1 MTSYF
6 CKRKK
11 AFKPYLN
18 EHHFLGADLG
28 IFAWGARKGEGAPA
42 YSRCSSQCLPSS
54 YLKLERVAAPKVESH
69 EVVERNV
76 EDVSNGF
83 NGDSYSGIPHRQ
95 TGLSCEVINVELY
108 NRFIIFNQ

>member
-1 MTSYF
+1 ML
-6 CKRKK
+6 
-11 AFKPYLN
+11 AIL
-18 EHHFLGADLG
+18 
-28 IFAWGARKGEGAPA
+28 
-42 YSRCSSQCLPSS
+42 LP
-54 YLKLERVAAPKVESH
+54 KLERVAAPEVESH

-83 NGDSYSGIPHRQ
+83 NADSRSGISHTL